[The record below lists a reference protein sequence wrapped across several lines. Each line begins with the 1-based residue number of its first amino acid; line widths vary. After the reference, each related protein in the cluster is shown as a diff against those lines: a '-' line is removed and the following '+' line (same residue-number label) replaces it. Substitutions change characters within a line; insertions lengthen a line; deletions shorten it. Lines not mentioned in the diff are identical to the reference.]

1 MSDIVTRPSIPRL
14 TGQTIIYSATGNDP
28 AHDKL
33 PLPDTER
40 TVGQVGIDELR
51 GIFAKFGID
60 SQTAGRAE
68 IVSRYAEL
76 VGKIYSEAG
85 ALAVKQFLAERR
97 RYGE

>member
-1 MSDIVTRPSIPRL
+1 MSDTRPSIQHM
-14 TGQTIIYSATGNDP
+14 TGRAVLYSASGNDP
-28 AHDKL
+28 AHDSL
-33 PLPDTER
+33 PLPDNR

-85 ALAVKQFLAERR
+85 AVAVKRFLSERR